1 MLIALSSVYQT
12 FNILGGKMRVV
23 FIIDDLRHEDLCYD
37 LNKVKREKDDVII
50 LAKDARS
57 AAITLL
63 QLAENGIPIDIIM
76 LDHDLGDGLDVTWFL
91 NWLLGNIDSVDIVYM
106 EEPLRWVGLSISNS
120 EWKIHTSNYGVVQSM
135 KDKITQIQKWLDMNM

>member
-1 MLIALSSVYQT
+1 
-12 FNILGGKMRVV
+12 MRVV

-57 AAITLL
+57 AAISLL
-63 QLAENGIPIDIIM
+63 QLAENGVPIDIIM

-91 NWLLGNIDSVDIVYM
+91 NWLLGNIDSGDIVYM

-120 EWKIHTSNYGVVQSM
+120 EWKIHTSNYGVVPSM
-135 KDKITQIQKWLDMNM
+135 KDKITQIQKWIDMNM

>member
-1 MLIALSSVYQT
+1 
-12 FNILGGKMRVV
+12 MRVV

-37 LNKVKREKDDVII
+37 LNRVEREKDDVII

-57 AAITLL
+57 AAISLL
-63 QLAENGIPIDIIM
+63 QLAENGVPIDIIM

-91 NWLLGNIDSVDIVYM
+91 NWLLGNIDSGDIVYM

-120 EWKIHTSNYGVVQSM
+120 EWKIHTSNYGVVPSM
-135 KDKITQIQKWLDMNM
+135 KDKITQIQKWLDTNM

>member
-1 MLIALSSVYQT
+1 
-12 FNILGGKMRVV
+12 MRVV

-57 AAITLL
+57 AAISLL
-63 QLAENGIPIDIIM
+63 QLAENGVPIDIIM

-91 NWLLGNIDSVDIVYM
+91 NWLLGNIDSGDIVYM
-106 EEPLRWVGLSISNS
+106 EEPLRLVGLSISNS
-120 EWKIHTSNYGVVQSM
+120 EWKIHTSNYGVVPSM
-135 KDKITQIQKWLDMNM
+135 KDKITQIQKWLDTNM